1 MALGE
6 RFSLGNSF
14 TYVFGQ
20 NQSQKEPMRRIPPM
34 HGNVMFMYALDKGNV
49 GLVWQF
55 AGKQDRLSA
64 GDKADNRMNPLGTPG
79 WGIVNL
85 QASVKVSPHIQLGM
99 QGENLGNV
107 RYRMHGSGIDGMGRS
122 LHVQIGYSW

>member
-1 MALGE
+1 
-6 RFSLGNSF
+6 
-14 TYVFGQ
+14 
-20 NQSQKEPMRRIPPM
+20 
-34 HGNVMFMYALDKGNV
+34 MYALDKGNV

-85 QASVKVSPHIQLGM
+85 QASYKVSPHIQLGM